1 MIRIYIARLILNL
14 FDYFQQKK
22 IFVFLKKKI
31 KRNATLFDVGA
42 HHGESI
48 NKFIKYFDFSSIHS
62 FEASNKN
69 FKHLKIKFKKNQQ
82 NKIFLNNFGLS
93 DLNKGLKIKEF
104 KETSS
109 TTLSGINH
117 YSKYY
122 KRKIDVLGLKE
133 NVKIYEYSDVKLIRL
148 DNYCEEK
155 KINKIDLL
163 KIDTEGHEYFVIK
176 GSTNALTKIKYIYF
190 EHHYDDMLIKGYK
203 YSDIHDFLKKYNFIR
218 IYKSKMFFRKTFEY
232 IYENSKLD

>member
-1 MIRIYIARLILNL
+1 MIRIYIVKLIINF
-14 FDYFQQKK
+14 FDHFQQKK
-22 IFVFLKKKI
+22 IFKFLKNKI
-31 KRNATLFDVGA
+31 QKNATLFDVGA
-42 HHGESI
+42 HHGETI
-48 NKFIKYFDFSSIHS
+48 NNFIKYFSFSNIHS

-69 FKHLKIKFKKNQQ
+69 YKVLKIKFKKKNES
-82 NKIFLNNFGLS
+82 KIFLNNFGLS
-93 DLNKGLKIKEF
+93 DLNKSLKIKEF
-104 KETSS
+104 EETSS
-109 TTLSGINH
+109 TTLSDINND
-117 YSKYY
+117 SKYY
-122 KRKIDVLGLKE
+122 KRKMEVLGLKDNE
-133 NVKIYEYSDVKLIRL
+133 KIYRNSDVKLIRL

>member
-93 DLNKGLKIKEF
+93 DLNKSLKIKEF
-104 KETSS
+104 METSS
-109 TTLSGINH
+109 TTLSGINQN
-117 YSKYY
+117 SKYY
-122 KRKIDVLGLKE
+122 KRKIKVLGLKE
-133 NVKIYEYSDVKLIRL
+133 NKKIYNNSDVKLNRL
-148 DNYCEEK
+148 DNYCEER

>member
-93 DLNKGLKIKEF
+93 DLNKSLKIKEF
-104 KETSS
+104 METSS
-109 TTLSGINH
+109 TTLSGINQN
-117 YSKYY
+117 SKYY
-122 KRKIDVLGLKE
+122 KRKIKVLGLKE
-133 NVKIYEYSDVKLIRL
+133 NKKIYNNSDVKLNRL
-148 DNYCEEK
+148 DDYCEEK

>member
-1 MIRIYIARLILNL
+1 MIRIYITRLIINF

-22 IFVFLKKKI
+22 IFLFLKKKL
-31 KRNATLFDVGA
+31 KKNVTLFDVGA
-42 HHGESI
+42 HHGETL
-48 NKFIKYFDFSSIHS
+48 NYFIKYFNFSSIHS

-69 FKHLKIKFKKNQQ
+69 FNILKNKIKKNEDYR
-82 NKIFLNNFGLS
+82 IILNNFGLS
-93 DLNKGLKIKEF
+93 DINQNLKIKQF
-104 KETSS
+104 QETSS
-109 TTLSGINH
+109 TTLSKINH
-117 YSKYY
+117 DSKYF
-122 KRKIDVLGLKE
+122 KKKIKVLGLKE
-133 NVKIYEYSDVKLIRL
+133 SQKIYENSDVKLKQL
-148 DNYCEEK
+148 DNYCENK

-176 GSTNALTKIKYIYF
+176 GSINTLRKIKYIYF

-203 YSDIHDFLKKYNFIR
+203 YSDIHDLLKRYDFVK

>member
-1 MIRIYIARLILNL
+1 MIRIYIVKLIINF
-14 FDYFQQKK
+14 FDHFQQKK
-22 IFVFLKKKI
+22 IFKFLKNKI
-31 KRNATLFDVGA
+31 QKNATLFDVGA
-42 HHGESI
+42 HHGETI
-48 NKFIKYFDFSSIHS
+48 NNFIKYFSFSNIHS

-69 FKHLKIKFKKNQQ
+69 YKVLKIKFKKKNES
-82 NKIFLNNFGLS
+82 KIFLNNFGLS
-93 DLNKGLKIKEF
+93 DLNKSLKIKEF
-104 KETSS
+104 EETSS
-109 TTLSGINH
+109 TTLSDINND
-117 YSKYY
+117 SKYY
-122 KRKIDVLGLKE
+122 KRKMEVLGLKDKE
-133 NVKIYEYSDVKLIRL
+133 KIYRNSDVKLIRL

>member
-1 MIRIYIARLILNL
+1 MIRIYIVRLIINF

-22 IFVFLKKKI
+22 IFKFLKKKI
-31 KRNATLFDVGA
+31 QKNATLFDVGA
-42 HHGESI
+42 HHGETI
-48 NKFIKYFDFSSIHS
+48 NNFIKYFSFSSIHS

-69 FKHLKIKFKKNQQ
+69 YKLLKIKLKKKNES
-82 NKIFLNNFGLS
+82 KIFLNNFGLS
-93 DLNKGLKIKEF
+93 DLNKSLKIKEF
-104 KETSS
+104 EETSS

-117 YSKYY
+117 DSKYY
-122 KRKIDVLGLKE
+122 KRKMEVLGLKE
-133 NVKIYEYSDVKLIRL
+133 NEKIYKNSDVKLNRL
-148 DNYCEEK
+148 DIYCDEK

-176 GSTNALTKIKYIYF
+176 GSKNALIKIKYIYF

-203 YSDIHDFLKKYNFIR
+203 YSDIHNILKKYNFIR

-232 IYENSKLD
+232 IFENSKLD

>member
-1 MIRIYIARLILNL
+1 MIRIYIVRLIINF

-22 IFVFLKKKI
+22 IFKFLKKKVR
-31 KRNATLFDVGA
+31 KNATLFDVGA
-42 HHGESI
+42 HHGETI
-48 NKFIKYFDFSSIHS
+48 NNFIKYFNFSSIHS

-69 FKHLKIKFKKNQQ
+69 FEHLKIKFKKNQE
-82 NKIFLNNFGLS
+82 NKIYINNFGLS
-93 DLNKGLKIKEF
+93 DLNKSIKIKEF
-104 KETSS
+104 METSS
-109 TTLSGINH
+109 TTLSGINQD
-117 YSKYY
+117 SKYY
-122 KRKIDVLGLKE
+122 KRKIEVLGLKE
-133 NVKIYEYSDVKLIRL
+133 NKKIYENSDVKLNRL

-176 GSTNALTKIKYIYF
+176 GSANALTKIKYIYF

-203 YSDIHDFLKKYNFIR
+203 YSDIHDFLKKNNFIR

>member
-1 MIRIYIARLILNL
+1 MIRIYIVKLIINF
-14 FDYFQQKK
+14 FDHFQQKK
-22 IFVFLKKKI
+22 IFKFLKNKI
-31 KRNATLFDVGA
+31 QKNATLFDVGA
-42 HHGESI
+42 HHGETI
-48 NKFIKYFDFSSIHS
+48 NNFIKYFSFSNIHS

-69 FKHLKIKFKKNQQ
+69 YKVLKIKFKKKNES
-82 NKIFLNNFGLS
+82 KIFLNNFGLS
-93 DLNKGLKIKEF
+93 DLNKSLKIKEF
-104 KETSS
+104 EETSS
-109 TTLSGINH
+109 TTLSDINND
-117 YSKYY
+117 SKYY
-122 KRKIDVLGLKE
+122 KRKMEVLGLKDNE
-133 NVKIYEYSDVKLIRL
+133 KIYRNSDVKLIRL

-232 IYENSKLD
+232 IYKNSKLD

>member
-93 DLNKGLKIKEF
+93 DLNKSLKIKEF
-104 KETSS
+104 METSS
-109 TTLSGINH
+109 TTLSGINQN
-117 YSKYY
+117 SKYY
-122 KRKIDVLGLKE
+122 KRKIKVLGLKE
-133 NVKIYEYSDVKLIRL
+133 NKKIYNNSDVKLNRL
-148 DNYCEEK
+148 DSYCEEK

-176 GSTNALTKIKYIYF
+176 GSANALTKIKYIYF

>member
-93 DLNKGLKIKEF
+93 DLNKSLKIKEF
-104 KETSS
+104 EETSS

-117 YSKYY
+117 DSKYY
-122 KRKIDVLGLKE
+122 KRKMEVLGLKDKE
-133 NVKIYEYSDVKLIRL
+133 KIYRNSDVKLIRL

-218 IYKSKMFFRKTFEY
+218 IYKSKMFFRKSFEY

>member
-93 DLNKGLKIKEF
+93 DLNKSLKIKEF
-104 KETSS
+104 METSS
-109 TTLSGINH
+109 TTLSGINQN
-117 YSKYY
+117 SKYY
-122 KRKIDVLGLKE
+122 KRKIKVLGLKE
-133 NVKIYEYSDVKLIRL
+133 NKKIYNNSDVKLNRL

>member
-1 MIRIYIARLILNL
+1 MIRIYIARLIINL

-31 KRNATLFDVGA
+31 QKNATLFDVGA
-42 HHGESI
+42 HHGETI
-48 NKFIKYFDFSSIHS
+48 NKFIKYFNFSSIHS

-69 FKHLKIKFKKNQQ
+69 FEHLKIKFKKNQE
-82 NKIFLNNFGLS
+82 NKIYINNFGLS
-93 DLNKGLKIKEF
+93 DLNKSIKIKEF
-104 KETSS
+104 METSS
-109 TTLSGINH
+109 TTLSGINQD
-117 YSKYY
+117 SKYY
-122 KRKIDVLGLKE
+122 KRKIEVLGLKE
-133 NVKIYEYSDVKLIRL
+133 NKKIYENSDVKLNRL

-176 GSTNALTKIKYIYF
+176 GSANVLTKIKYIYF

-203 YSDIHDFLKKYNFIR
+203 YSDIHDFLKKNNFIR

-232 IYENSKLD
+232 IYENSKID

>member
-48 NKFIKYFDFSSIHS
+48 NNFIKYFDFSSIHS

-93 DLNKGLKIKEF
+93 DLNKSLKIKEF
-104 KETSS
+104 METSS
-109 TTLSGINH
+109 TTLSGINQD
-117 YSKYY
+117 SKYY
-122 KRKIDVLGLKE
+122 KRKIEVLGLKE
-133 NVKIYEYSDVKLIRL
+133 NKKIYINSEVKLNRL
-148 DNYCEEK
+148 DDYCEEK

>member
-1 MIRIYIARLILNL
+1 MIRIYIARLIINL

-31 KRNATLFDVGA
+31 KKNATLFDVGA
-42 HHGESI
+42 HHGETI
-48 NKFIKYFDFSSIHS
+48 NNFIKYFNFSSIHS

-69 FKHLKIKFKKNQQ
+69 FKHLKIKFKKNQE

-93 DLNKGLKIKEF
+93 DLNKSLKIKEF
-104 KETSS
+104 METSS
-109 TTLSGINH
+109 TTLSGINQN
-117 YSKYY
+117 SKYF
-122 KRKIDVLGLKE
+122 KRKIEVLGLKE
-133 NVKIYEYSDVKLIRL
+133 KKKIYENSEVKLNRL
-148 DNYCEEK
+148 DNYCVEK

-203 YSDIHDFLKKYNFIR
+203 YSDIHDLLKKYDFVK

>member
-93 DLNKGLKIKEF
+93 DLNKSLKIKEF
-104 KETSS
+104 METSS
-109 TTLSGINH
+109 TTLSGINQD
-117 YSKYY
+117 SKYY
-122 KRKIDVLGLKE
+122 KRKIEVLGLKE
-133 NVKIYEYSDVKLIRL
+133 NKKIYNNSDVKLNRL
-148 DNYCEEK
+148 DDYCEEK

>member
-48 NKFIKYFDFSSIHS
+48 NKFIKHFDFSSIHS

-93 DLNKGLKIKEF
+93 DLNKSLKIKEF
-104 KETSS
+104 METSS
-109 TTLSGINH
+109 TTLSGINQD
-117 YSKYY
+117 SKYY
-122 KRKIDVLGLKE
+122 KRKIEVLGLKE
-133 NVKIYEYSDVKLIRL
+133 NKKIYNNSDVKLNRL
-148 DNYCEEK
+148 DDYCEEK